1 MLHKVLI
8 AIFVVAFVVLGYLG
22 MQAGSTTQTWIARI
36 LTVFYFGFFLTM
48 PIWSAMG
55 KTKEVPA
62 RVPDH
67 E

>member
-1 MLHKVLI
+1 KVLI
-8 AIFVVAFVVLGYLG
+8 TLFVIAFVVLAYLG
-22 MQAGSTTQTWIARI
+22 MQAGSTAQTWTARI

-55 KTKEVPA
+55 QTKEVPA

-67 E
+67 D

>member
-1 MLHKVLI
+1 
-8 AIFVVAFVVLGYLG
+8 
-22 MQAGSTTQTWIARI
+22 MQAGSPAQTWTARI

-55 KTKEVPA
+55 QTKEVPA

-67 E
+67 D